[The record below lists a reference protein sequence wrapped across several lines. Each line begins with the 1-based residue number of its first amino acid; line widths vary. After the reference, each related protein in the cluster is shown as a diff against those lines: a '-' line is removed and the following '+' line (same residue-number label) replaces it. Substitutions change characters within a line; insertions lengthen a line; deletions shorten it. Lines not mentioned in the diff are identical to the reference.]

1 MMQTWFH
8 TFAAPEMFFP
18 FPYFMVFPVMMVVA
32 AWTVGIKG
40 YALWHAARNEQK
52 WWFVGLLLI
61 NVVGIPEIVYLIWF
75 RTDRRAIKAVAPAPM
90 PAPSSKE
97 D

>member
-1 MMQTWFH
+1 MMELFH
-8 TFAAPEMFFP
+8 PQYGIPGMIFP
-18 FPYFMVFPVMMVVA
+18 FPYFMVFPLVMVVA
-32 AWTVGIKG
+32 AWIVGIKG

-52 WWFVGLLLI
+52 WWFIGLMLV
-61 NVVGIPEIVYLIWF
+61 NAVGIPELVYLLWF
-75 RTDRRAIKAVAPAPM
+75 RTDRRAMKAVAPAPV